1 MDIFT
6 PNPPVEERIT
16 IRVSGSRCGS
26 KVSYGHM
33 DKRKRWGESTLAQ
46 NFPESIR

>member
-16 IRVSGSRCGS
+16 IHVSGSRCGS
-26 KVSYGHM
+26 KVSYGHT
-33 DKRKRWGESTLAQ
+33 DKRKDGVNQPWHGIFR
-46 NFPESIR
+46 NP